1 MQSIRGAG
9 LLVKQAREVML
20 RNSTLLAALLK
31 EEACNGCL
39 NKAVLVPLRMVGDKN
54 SHGAM
59 QIFRQLVFHTH
70 VNWHRI
76 GCLVQLVPWLSTQP
90 SGHGACS
97 DVKKADS
104 FRLSDA
110 LHQES
115 RPALGSVLWNVS
127 WGTKQNGVR
136 SACQG
141 AGSFSPEYPEPIG
154 RPGLRSDGVVEK
166 LWKADFVW

>member
-9 LLVKQAREVML
+9 LLVKQACEVML

-70 VNWHRI
+70 VDWHRI

-104 FRLSDA
+104 LRLSGA
-110 LHQES
+110 PHHKS

-127 WGTKQNGVR
+127 WGTKENSVR

-141 AGSFSPEYPEPIG
+141 AGSFSPEYLEPIG

>member
-9 LLVKQAREVML
+9 LLVKQACEVML

-31 EEACNGCL
+31 EEACNSCL

-70 VNWHRI
+70 VDLHRI
-76 GCLVQLVPWLSTQP
+76 GCLVQLVSWLSTQP
-90 SGHGACS
+90 SGHSACS

-104 FRLSDA
+104 FCLSDVP
-110 LHQES
+110 HQEP
-115 RPALGSVLWNVS
+115 RPALGSVHCYVS
-127 WGTKQNGVR
+127 WGTKKSGVR

-141 AGSFSPEYPEPIG
+141 AGSFSPEYSEPIG
-154 RPGLRSDGVVEK
+154 RPGLRLDGVVGK
-166 LWKADFVW
+166 LWKAGLVR